1 MRNRSNLPLI
11 LARLALGAGL
21 AMTTR
26 IAIADVANPCPIGS
40 SEDTI
45 ERCTETLASPQ
56 LSDEDRPYALWLR
69 GWRYYQRAKYPEALA
84 DFDGA
89 IKLIPA
95 GDPIQYL
102 QGALAKAVGP
112 KIDPS
117 EQEQHDEDADL
128 VYPFGDFYAGRAA
141 TLIALNRLPE
151 AVSAAEKAE
160 DEFKSKRMDAYA
172 RTFRAIAYER
182 MSQPDQAEK
191 LYREA
196 AELTPDGEPLYDLAL
211 LLLKSNRTKDAGL
224 VLEKSIHRD
233 ARFRKS
239 FLLLY
244 VLQSAPNRASDL
256 VTTAH
261 VSGLEYFSEEERIS
275 DYFAGRMSLD
285 DLMKRPE
292 AYEGDDVAN
301 SGRLCEVHFFLG
313 QAALSDGDKQGAMG
327 HFKAA
332 VATGADQLPEYLA
345 SVAELKTL
353 KLN

>member
-1 MRNRSNLPLI
+1 MAANV
-11 LARLALGAGL
+11 
-21 AMTTR
+21 
-26 IAIADVANPCPIGS
+26 AIADMDNPCPFGS

-45 ERCTETLASPQ
+45 QRCTETLDSPQ
-56 LSDEDRPYALWLR
+56 LSDKDRPYALWLR
-69 GWRYYQRAKYPEALA
+69 GWRLYQRAKYPEALA

-95 GDPIQYL
+95 GDPIRYL
-102 QGALAKAVGP
+102 QGLLSKTLGP
-112 KIDPS
+112 KIEPF
-117 EQEQHDEDADL
+117 EQEQHDQDADL
-128 VYPFGDFYAGRAA
+128 IYPFGDFYAGRAA

-151 AVSAAEKAE
+151 AASAAEQAE
-160 DEFKSKRMDAYA
+160 GEFKSKRMDGYA

-182 MSQPDQAEK
+182 MGQLDRAEK

-196 AELTPDGEPLYDLAL
+196 ADLTTDGEPLYDLAL
-211 LLLKSNRTKDAGL
+211 LLLKSNRTKEAAL
-224 VLEKSIHRD
+224 ILEKSVHRD
-233 ARFRKS
+233 TMFRKS

-244 VLQSAPNRASDL
+244 GLQSAPNREHDL

-292 AYEGDDVAN
+292 AYEGDDVAD
-301 SGRLCEVHFFLG
+301 SGRLCEIHFFLG
-313 QAALSDGDKQGAMG
+313 QASLSEGDKQQAAS

-332 VATGADQLPEYLA
+332 IATSADQLPEYLA
-345 SVAELKTL
+345 AGAELKSL
-353 KLN
+353 GLN